1 MPSDSM
7 HPATLR
13 RRLRSL
19 YPWAVWGSLAVLILT
34 IWAGLYAIT
43 LMRLSKWEKTPEV
56 VQAVGLSR
64 AFDVLVGC
72 WFFAV
77 GSSIGSFLNVVAYRL
92 PRRLPWIGSSMCPY
106 CNVPI
111 QPRDNIPV
119 LGWIV
124 LRGRCRACRLPIS
137 ARYPTYELLAGLTFL
152 AIYLVEVWTRGAN
165 LPQEAGRTSDLFSM
179 LVGTVDWETM
189 ALGLFHCAILSVLLC
204 VAMIQLSG
212 QQVPIQMTLVGCAL
226 TILVSTCFPVL
237 IVAPWGTS
245 PKHVYHPVGHLDALA
260 TGLAGA
266 LAGFALGRFTQPAL
280 FPLAHPRW
288 LSSHPASYEG
298 LTWCCSWA
306 LIGSAVGWQGVFSTG
321 LWSLPLLAIAEP
333 KRRRAR
339 WETPSWVPTAWL
351 GTAMLI
357 HLSLWSR
364 TDRWSLWPGSRRHAV
379 VYLASACLIGW
390 GYWLCRVLQAT
401 NPEAPSLGND
411 DRNQSRSDPQLPVAA
426 VEGQADQ
433 EEDLGESSGGG

>member
-1 MPSDSM
+1 M

-189 ALGLFHCAILSVLLC
+189 ALGLFHCAILAVLLC

-245 PKHVYHPVGHLDALA
+245 PQHVYHPVGHLDALA

-298 LTWCCSWA
+298 LSWCCSWA

>member
-1 MPSDSM
+1 M

-19 YPWAVWGSLAVLILT
+19 YPWAVWGSLAVLILA

-56 VQAVGLSR
+56 IQAVGLSR
-64 AFDVLVGC
+64 GFDVLVGC

-119 LGWIV
+119 LGWLL

-152 AIYLVEVWTRGAN
+152 GIYLVEVWTRGAN
-165 LPQEAGRTSDLFSM
+165 LPYEDGRSSDLFSM

-189 ALGLFHCAILSVLLC
+189 ALGLFHCAILTLLLC
-204 VAMIQLSG
+204 IGMIQLSG
-212 QQVPIQMTLVGCAL
+212 QQVPIQMILVGAAL
-226 TILVSTCFPVL
+226 TILVPTCFPAL
-237 IVAPWGTS
+237 IVVPWGTS
-245 PKHVYHPVGHLDALA
+245 PTYTYGALGPLDALA

-266 LAGFALGRFTQPAL
+266 LAGFALGRITQPAL

-288 LSSHPASYEG
+288 LSSHPASHEG

-333 KRRRAR
+333 QRRRAK
-339 WETPSWVPTAWL
+339 WESPAWVPTAWL

-357 HLSLWSR
+357 HLALWSR
-364 TDRWSLWPGSRRHAV
+364 SDRWSLWPGSRRHAV

-390 GYWLCRVLQAT
+390 GYWLCRVLLPA
-401 NPEAPSLGND
+401 EPSPPSPGND
-411 DRNQSRSDPQLPVAA
+411 DPNQNALDQQVPIAAIEEGVNQVEDFGKSSD
-426 VEGQADQ
+426 
-433 EEDLGESSGGG
+433 GG

>member
-1 MPSDSM
+1 M

>member
-1 MPSDSM
+1 M

-351 GTAMLI
+351 GAAMLI